1 MLGRAD
7 LPDAR
12 FNVPNVREAV
22 ESVCS
27 DRGAADKMARFMTR
41 LIAILL
47 AGVAAAAASGAM
59 QPPRSESTA
68 IAALEQEA
76 ARYRHILSDWA
87 GLTRYGSENSELGPP
102 APGEQ
107 RVVFLGDQITELW
120 GQGAAKFFPDK
131 PYLNR
136 GIRGQ
141 TTPQMLV
148 RFRQDVIALKPRVV
162 VILGGTNDLTGVLG
176 PGTEGTV
183 GDSITSM
190 TELAKANGIRVVLAS
205 VTPVCDCFKDQTSV
219 RPQGK
224 IIGLNGWI
232 TEYAARSG
240 STYLDYYGALAEG
253 RNFRLALTRDGLL
266 PNDAGYAVMAP
277 LAEQAIARALA
288 QK

>member
-1 MLGRAD
+1 MT
-7 LPDAR
+7 
-12 FNVPNVREAV
+12 
-22 ESVCS
+22 
-27 DRGAADKMARFMTR
+27 RFMRR
-41 LIAILL
+41 LIAVVLVGI
-47 AGVAAAAASGAM
+47 AVRVPSAAM
-59 QPPRSESTA
+59 QPPRSDAASTGG
-68 IAALEQEA
+68 LEQEL
-76 ARYRHILSDWA
+76 ARYRHMLSDWA

-107 RVVFLGDQITELW
+107 RVVFFGDQITELW
-120 GQGAAKFFPDK
+120 GKGGAKFFPGK

-136 GIRGQ
+136 GITGQ

-148 RFRQDVIALKPRVV
+148 RFRQDVIALKPRAV

-190 TELAKANGIRVVLAS
+190 TELATANRIRVILAS

-232 TEYAARSG
+232 REYAARSG
-240 STYLDYYGALAEG
+240 ATYLDYYAALAEG
-253 RNFRLALTRDGLL
+253 RNFRAALTVDGLV

-277 LAEQAIARALA
+277 LAEQAIGRALA

>member
-1 MLGRAD
+1 MR
-7 LPDAR
+7 R
-12 FNVPNVREAV
+12 I
-22 ESVCS
+22 S
-27 DRGAADKMARFMTR
+27 
-41 LIAILL
+41 AILL
-47 AGVAAAAASGAM
+47 LAAVVLAASGAIR
-59 QPPRSESTA
+59 PPSDSA
-68 IAALEQEA
+68 SAATREQEV

-87 GLTRYGSENSELGPP
+87 GLTRYGSENSELAPP

-120 GQGAAKFFPDK
+120 GQGRVKFFPGK

-136 GIRGQ
+136 GITGQ

-148 RFRQDVIALKPRVV
+148 RFRQDVIALKPRAV

-205 VTPVCDCFKDQTSV
+205 VTPVCDCVKDQTSV

-232 TEYAARSG
+232 RDYAA
-240 STYLDYYGALAEG
+240 STGAVYLNYYAALAEG
-253 RNFRLALTRDGLL
+253 RNFRMPLTRDGLL
-266 PNDAGYAVMAP
+266 PNDAGYDVMAP